1 MYIYMYINI
10 YFLYLKKSCILF
22 TKPYVASD
30 PEKELTMRHQFIIL
44 LLVAIGARA
53 LALDEHRPLAPQEEA
68 DAPFRTV
75 PLDVAAAD
83 TAAAR
88 RVLAEE
94 EDAPRWRVRPFS
106 LSGAT
111 VVLGPEE
118 AEAGAEG
125 PEEEEESALDRAL
138 VRTNMQETEVVG
150 EAEMES
156 VRTFSSQ
163 LAGDQQELALQL
175 IADEIKAGL
184 EALLRVSGKTPGKEF
199 AVELELSMP
208 EGFLR
213 LEALEQVLADA
224 VVGMSLD
231 PERDQTQGHEA

>member
-1 MYIYMYINI
+1 
-10 YFLYLKKSCILF
+10 
-22 TKPYVASD
+22 VASD

-150 EAEMES
+150 EAEKES
-156 VRTFSSQ
+156 VRTFSWQ
-163 LAGDQQELALQL
+163 LAGDQ
-175 IADEIKAGL
+175 
-184 EALLRVSGKTPGKEF
+184 
-199 AVELELSMP
+199 
-208 EGFLR
+208 
-213 LEALEQVLADA
+213 
-224 VVGMSLD
+224 
-231 PERDQTQGHEA
+231 